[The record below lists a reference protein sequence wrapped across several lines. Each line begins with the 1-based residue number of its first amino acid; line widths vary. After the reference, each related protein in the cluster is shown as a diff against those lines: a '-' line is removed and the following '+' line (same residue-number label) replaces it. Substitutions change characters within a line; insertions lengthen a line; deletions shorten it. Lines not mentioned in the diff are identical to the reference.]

1 MAETT
6 EKGNKNEKVGHVVS
20 SKMDKTIVVQ
30 VTRRVQHPLYKRVIT
45 RRKKFHAHDEENQ
58 ARTGD
63 FVRIEECRPMSRT
76 KKWRLGEII
85 RRGVTV

>member
-6 EKGNKNEKVGHVVS
+6 ETKKKNEKVGHVVS